1 MKRMLCVSL
10 MITAGSALAA
20 DVTYTEPPAD
30 TSLIRVE
37 GGMTTVAGLEA
48 YSHLTHYWSF
58 DDENDPYA
66 DSVGNLPLA
75 AGKSGNPQWKSVED
89 GAKRGGAMWA
99 SEGFR
104 TTNFIDGQH
113 PFTICFWY
121 KYGASCGGQ
130 DTLVYIGQVPK
141 SETAKCETPY
151 LRLSQGNKGAT
162 TISRFYLWENQ
173 FGNISC
179 SQISAFNQDEW
190 HHIALTCEVCEYAD
204 GVVSNSYTAWF
215 DGVSKL
221 TLHTLPNVFDETDRW
236 CLGAGC
242 HYNGSSKNAEDGTF
256 DEVMCFDRA
265 LTSEEI
271 QTFAAYSAPVDFS
284 AGWDIAADGTLDIFG
299 REPLTA
305 LKGEGV
311 AKTLETT
318 RLEASSNAWFA
329 GSVQSPAF
337 AFAGEA
343 SVTQTLSGANAW
355 TGATTVESGTLEIA
369 ASPVELFGDALV
381 AWYPFEDATNPGRD
395 FSPRGNNLTVPSACK
410 FDVSSEGGVGLG
422 QAIFLTNNTTQTGFY
437 SSGCL
442 KGLTSSADNSYT
454 VSFWMRTDK
463 WVDSAGPFQFAT
475 GGVNP
480 AASGLITKT
489 SATSIRYGDSGGAC
503 STTLPF
509 TWGDKTWHHIAVVFD
524 SAAAKQ
530 GQVCH
535 YCFVDGVCLHK
546 ASTYNANIANHAA
559 TAFYV
564 GRGFSGGGPVFS
576 GALDEMVVLNT
587 CDTNDV
593 AKLYAL
599 RRTQPETAT
608 GVLPTGTAVTVEE
621 GATLKLTAANE
632 TVAQLFG
639 KGTIDLSGN
648 SKLTVTTKDRF
659 DGTVIGGEITDE
671 PGAGRPGLMILVK

>member
-1 MKRMLCVSL
+1 
-10 MITAGSALAA
+10 
-20 DVTYTEPPAD
+20 
-30 TSLIRVE
+30 
-37 GGMTTVAGLEA
+37 MTCTV
-48 YSHLTHYWSF
+48 
-58 DDENDPYA
+58 
-66 DSVGNLPLA
+66 
-75 AGKSGNPQWKSVED
+75 
-89 GAKRGGAMWA
+89 R
-99 SEGFR
+99 
-104 TTNFIDGQH
+104 
-113 PFTICFWY
+113 
-121 KYGASCGGQ
+121 
-130 DTLVYIGQVPK
+130 
-141 SETAKCETPY
+141 
-151 LRLSQGNKGAT
+151 
-162 TISRFYLWENQ
+162 
-173 FGNISC
+173 
-179 SQISAFNQDEW
+179 
-190 HHIALTCEVCEYAD
+190 EYAD

-215 DGVSKL
+215 DGDSKL
-221 TLHTLPNVFDETDRW
+221 SLYTVANTFVETDRW
-236 CLGAGC
+236 RLGAGY
-242 HYNGSSKNAEDGTF
+242 HYQGSSKDAKDGTF

-265 LTSEEI
+265 LSSEEI
-271 QTFAAYSAPVDFS
+271 KAFAAYSAPVDFS

-329 GSVQSPAF
+329 GSLQSPAF

-369 ASPVELFGDALV
+369 ASPVEVFGDALV
-381 AWYPFEDATNPGRD
+381 AWYPFEDVTNPGRD
-395 FSPRGNNLTVPSACK
+395 FSPRENDLIVPSDCK
-410 FDVSSEGGVGLG
+410 FDVSSEGGIGLG

-442 KGLTSSADNSYT
+442 RGLTSSADNSYT
-454 VSFWMRTDK
+454 VSFWMRTDD
-463 WVDSAGPFQFAT
+463 WVENAGPFQFST
-475 GGVNP
+475 GGNP
-480 AASGLITKT
+480 AASGLITKG

-546 ASTYNANIANHAA
+546 VSTYNAKIANHAA
-559 TAFYV
+559 TTFYV
-564 GRGFSGGGPVFS
+564 GRGFSGGSPVFY
-576 GALDEMVVLNT
+576 GALDEMIVLNT

-599 RRTQPETAT
+599 RRTQPDAAT
-608 GVLPTGTAVTVEE
+608 GVLPTGTAVRVEE

-632 TVAQLFG
+632 TVAQLYG

-659 DGTVIGGEITDE
+659 EGTVIGGTITDA
-671 PGAGRPGLMILVK
+671 PGAERQGLFLLVR